1 MNKGCL
7 LLVLSERR
15 NLQMEE
21 RNYYKQATLWIKI
34 GEDFMGLQTTF
45 DVRENVL
52 IVRFNGELDHH
63 EAENIR
69 KKWQIEMY
77 QQPIKH
83 VVINLEALE
92 FMDSSGLGVILG
104 RYKEVLELGG
114 EMVVCSPSPT
124 IKRLFEMSGIFK
136 IVRLEE
142 NEQFALSTLGVAS

>member
-83 VVINLEALE
+83 VVINLEDLE